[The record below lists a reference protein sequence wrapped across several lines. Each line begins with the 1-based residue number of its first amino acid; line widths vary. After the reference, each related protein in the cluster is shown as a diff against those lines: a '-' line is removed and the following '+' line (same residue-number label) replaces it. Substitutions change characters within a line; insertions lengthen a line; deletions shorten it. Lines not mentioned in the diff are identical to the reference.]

1 MSVETAAPSVL
12 TERRGCVLIITL
24 NRPQVLNAITAE
36 LLDSMR
42 VALGEAADDPQIRA
56 VLITGA
62 GRAFSSGQDLKSAAD
77 AGDPDVETM
86 LREHY
91 RPVIAAIREL
101 PKPVLAAV
109 NGVAAGAGFSLAL
122 AADIRIAGVSASFVQ
137 AFVRIGLVPDA
148 GSSYFLPRIV
158 GPARA
163 LELAM
168 LGETIDSATAERFG
182 LVSRVVE
189 DAGLQEEALALA
201 TRLAAG
207 PRSIGLIKQEFAASL
222 DNNLETQLA
231 VEERLQAEAT
241 RTADFVEGVS
251 AFLQKRP
258 ASFSGR

>member
-1 MSVETAAPSVL
+1 M
-12 TERRGCVLIITL
+12 ITL
-24 NRPQVLNAITAE
+24 NRPRVLNAVTAE

-42 VALGEAADDPQIRA
+42 EALDTAARDPDIRA
-56 VLITGA
+56 VILTGA
-62 GRAFSSGQDLKSAAD
+62 GRAFCSGQDLKSGAES
-77 AGDPDVETM
+77 GNPDVETM

-91 RPVIAAIREL
+91 RPVIAAMRDL
-101 PKPVLAAV
+101 PKPVVGAI

-122 AADIRIAGVSASFVQ
+122 ATDIRIASTSATFVQ

-168 LGETIDSATAERFG
+168 LGDTIDSATAERIG
-182 LVSRVVE
+182 LVSRVVDDSELE
-189 DAGLQEEALALA
+189 DEALAIA
-201 TRLAAG
+201 VRLAAG
-207 PRSIGLIKQEFAASL
+207 PRSIGLIKQEFAQSL
-222 DNNLETQLA
+222 DNDLEAQLA